1 MKTITEIH
9 EKKKRKE
16 TILQFGEGG
25 FLRAFVEPMVQ
36 KLNDSNLW
44 EGSVVVAQPIPQ
56 GMCSTL
62 NSQDCL
68 YTLVAR
74 GLEKGKPVVRQQI
87 IDVISRCVNPYED
100 FDAYL
105 KLAQN
110 SDLSILISNTTE
122 AGISYHS
129 GDLPTDRPPH
139 SFPAKLTVFLYERY
153 RNGLG
158 GFLILPCELIEKN
171 GTTLKELVLR
181 YSKEWGLENGFIQW
195 LLEENFFFN
204 TLVDR
209 IVTGYDGEFSLPY
222 RDDMLDTCELYH
234 LWVIEGA
241 SSMAARFPLQ
251 EAGLNV
257 VWTDDVER
265 YRTRKVRILNG
276 AHTCL
281 APYALLR
288 GFETVKECMDDPE
301 MLAFLQ
307 RCVFDEILPTLD
319 LDASQLKEYAQDV
332 FERFSNPYLKHRLS
346 SIALCSISKFRV
358 RVLPS
363 ILEYIRRK
371 KEPPATLLMAF
382 AALLHFC
389 RTDMAHGEPQEEAYI
404 RQASTKEI
412 LENKDLW
419 GQDLSFL
426 YREVMR
432 HENSLL

>member
-1 MKTITEIH
+1 M
-9 EKKKRKE
+9 
-16 TILQFGEGG
+16 
-25 FLRAFVEPMVQ
+25 RAFVEPMVQ

-181 YSKEWGLENGFIQW
+181 YSKDYTYIYYLFS
-195 LLEENFFFN
+195 
-204 TLVDR
+204 
-209 IVTGYDGEFSLPY
+209 GY
-222 RDDMLDTCELYH
+222 
-234 LWVIEGA
+234 
-241 SSMAARFPLQ
+241 
-251 EAGLNV
+251 
-257 VWTDDVER
+257 
-265 YRTRKVRILNG
+265 
-276 AHTCL
+276 
-281 APYALLR
+281 
-288 GFETVKECMDDPE
+288 
-301 MLAFLQ
+301 
-307 RCVFDEILPTLD
+307 
-319 LDASQLKEYAQDV
+319 
-332 FERFSNPYLKHRLS
+332 
-346 SIALCSISKFRV
+346 
-358 RVLPS
+358 
-363 ILEYIRRK
+363 RK
-371 KEPPATLLMAF
+371 KTFFSIP
-382 AALLHFC
+382 
-389 RTDMAHGEPQEEAYI
+389 
-404 RQASTKEI
+404 
-412 LENKDLW
+412 W
-419 GQDLSFL
+419 
-426 YREVMR
+426 
-432 HENSLL
+432 